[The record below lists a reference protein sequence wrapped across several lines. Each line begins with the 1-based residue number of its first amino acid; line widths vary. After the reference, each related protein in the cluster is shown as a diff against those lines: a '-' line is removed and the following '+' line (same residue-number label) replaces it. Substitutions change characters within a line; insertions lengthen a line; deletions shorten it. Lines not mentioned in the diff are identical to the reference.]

1 MQQEQKKYDSLILE
15 LEQLRTENARLKEM
29 LQANGIAYEIANTNA
44 DKEKVYSDI
53 SLPDIHLGKDERV
66 ELFRSMFRGRED
78 VFARR

>member
-15 LEQLRTENARLKEM
+15 LEQLRTENARFNEM
-29 LQANGIAYEIANTNA
+29 LQAKGISYEISNTKV

-53 SLPDIHLGKDERV
+53 SFPDVHLGKDERF
-66 ELFRSMFRGRED
+66 ELFRSFFRGRED